1 MFFVP
6 VQATAA
12 DKYYE
17 LYYEGTSPSYI
28 VNYLPYSYKFSR
40 DVYFVDATNSTFSR
54 FYFQGSQ
61 DFVLLVDYVHTI
73 IKHKFSRT

>member
-28 VNYLPYSYKFSR
+28 VNYLLYIDYTCFHR
-40 DVYFVDATNSTFSR
+40 NVICLLIVFLMAYLVAA
-54 FYFQGSQ
+54 
-61 DFVLLVDYVHTI
+61 VLLQ
-73 IKHKFSRT
+73 